1 MVGAVE
7 GFSATRRVAV
17 RVLVTGAG
25 GQLGRDVVAAFAGN
39 DVIEATHGSLDV
51 TDRDQVLGAITT
63 VRPDIVVHAA
73 AWTAV
78 DACETDPDRA
88 FAVNA
93 LGSRHVADGCARAG
107 SHLCAISTDYV
118 FDGSATRPYR
128 EWDATNPLGEYGRS
142 KLAGERE
149 ILTLV
154 PTASIVR
161 TSWLCGAGGAN
172 FVKTM
177 IRLATGSTEP
187 VRVVDDQH
195 GCPTFTADLAG
206 AIRALAVSR
215 RPGLFHVTN
224 QGPTTWWDFARS
236 VFAGVRADP
245 ERVVPITT
253 AELDPPRAAP
263 RPLFSV
269 LDNAA
274 LRLSGLPLLADHH
287 EPLERLIKEL
297 SS

>member
-1 MVGAVE
+1 MVGAPE
-7 GFSATRRVAV
+7 GVRPTRRGAV
-17 RVLVTGAG
+17 KVLVTGAG
-25 GQLGRDVVAAFAGN
+25 GQLGQDLMVAFAGD
-39 DVIEATHGSLDV
+39 DVFAASHRSLDV

-63 VRPDIVVHAA
+63 TRPDIVVHTA

-93 LGSRHVADGCARAG
+93 LGSRHVAEACARAG

-118 FDGSATRPYR
+118 FDGTATTPYR

-149 ILTLV
+149 ILGLV
-154 PTASIVR
+154 PAASIVR

-177 IRLATGSTEP
+177 MRLATASKDP

-206 AIRALAVSR
+206 AIRVLAVAR

-224 QGPTTWWDFARS
+224 QGPTTWWGFARA
-236 VFAGVRADP
+236 VFDGVGADP
-245 ERVVPITT
+245 ERVVAIRT

-263 RPLFSV
+263 RPLYSV

-274 LRLSGLPLLADHH
+274 LRLSGLPLLADHR